1 MRVREPFDYAGAIV
15 VMLAG
20 LVVVGGLEAA
30 KALRRIARAA
40 RRAAR

>member
-20 LVVVGGLEAA
+20 LVVVGGLRVAEVA
-30 KALRRIARAA
+30 RRIWRKPA
-40 RRAAR
+40 